1 MRERSLGAVLVLVLL
16 GLVAVPASAQDAPTE
31 PGVRAVL
38 ELSREFYYTGEPLPI
53 RVSIGNDGPSKVD
66 NPVRTALASGLLAFD
81 ETGAALTRAD
91 VEIDEPARP
100 ESLSPMGFYG
110 SIVDATAIYPAIREG
125 GRFQIRWS
133 ADGVT
138 SATVMIQVIPKYD
151 PTKNYRATLATE
163 EGPIVI
169 DLFQDRSPIAVKAFV
184 DMAHSGVYDGL
195 LIHEI
200 RPDDFL
206 VGGSPAA
213 SGVDRR
219 VVTFPAEQSSM
230 PVVAGS
236 VLLRP
241 VGAAPPANSSPFM
254 IVLRPHPEW
263 TGQATVLGQ
272 VVSGLEVAKKL
283 SRRPSTQQS
292 TRPFFKPL
300 KDIEIRRVT
309 IDEIPTGG
317 AQATPEG

>member
-1 MRERSLGAVLVLVLL
+1 MRERCWGAVLFVVLL
-16 GLVAVPASAQDAPTE
+16 GVAAVPASAEDAPAAS
-31 PGVRAVL
+31 GVRAVL
-38 ELSREFYYTGEPLPI
+38 ELSREFYYTGESLPI
-53 RVSIGNDGPSKVD
+53 RISIGNEGSSKVD
-66 NPVRTALASGLLAFD
+66 NPVRSSLAAGLLAFD
-81 ETGAALTRAD
+81 ESGAALTRAD
-91 VEIDEPARP
+91 ATIDEPARP

-110 SIVDATAIYPAIREG
+110 AIVDATAIYPAIRDG
-125 GRFQIRWS
+125 GKFQIRWS

-138 SATVMIQVIPKYD
+138 SATVLIQVIPLYD
-151 PTKNYRATLATE
+151 PTKNYRATVSTE

-195 LIHEI
+195 LIHEVH
-200 RPDDFL
+200 PDELL

-213 SGVDRR
+213 SGIERR

-230 PVVAGS
+230 PVVAGT

-254 IVLRPHPEW
+254 IVLRPRPEW

-272 VVSGLEVAKKL
+272 VVSGLDVAKKI

-300 KDIEIRRVT
+300 KDIEIRGIV
-309 IDEIPTGG
+309 IEEVPAAGPP
-317 AQATPEG
+317 ATPAG